1 MRERCTGG
9 LERVNVEDTGGFD
22 EDCEGGFG

>member
-9 LERVNVEDTGGFD
+9 LERVKDEDTGGFD
-22 EDCEGGFG
+22 GGFG